1 MQHRVNL
8 CLDAFAG
15 ERWYFFLDRAFA
27 DLILELANNAWH
39 GAEDL
44 GQGKIQQTWIFFIS
58 DGQGVVRTKAVRRI
72 GEEWDAALVLG
83 VEIMPS
89 QVFVAATNKAQ
100 AESDST

>member
-1 MQHRVNL
+1 M
-8 CLDAFAG
+8 D
-15 ERWYFFLDRAFA
+15 FF
-27 DLILELANNAWH
+27 
-39 GAEDL
+39 
-44 GQGKIQQTWIFFIS
+44 TS

-72 GEEWDAALVLG
+72 GEEWDAAVVLG